1 MPHVVIST
9 GAWDQWRD
17 EVRANLRGPDEPHDA
32 LFFAAWCDAEGLDRL
47 DEYRDTG
54 TETLIRLAAMWFEES
69 EILLRQHRLDVA
81 LREDAA

>member
-1 MPHVVIST
+1 MPQIVMSS

-17 EVRANLRGPDEPHDA
+17 EVRANLRGADEPHDA
-32 LFFAAWCDAEGLDRL
+32 LFFAAMCDANGLDRL

-54 TETLIRLAAMWFEES
+54 SETLIRLAAMWFEES
-69 EILLRQHRLDVA
+69 EVLLCQHRLDSA

>member
-1 MPHVVIST
+1 MTRIVVVSP

-17 EVRANLRGPDEPHDA
+17 EVRAKLRGPDEPHDA
-32 LFFAAWCDAEGLDRL
+32 LFFAAMCDANGLDRL

-69 EILLRQHRLDVA
+69 EILLREHRLNVA
-81 LREDAA
+81 LTEAA